1 MRDWEPLAPVTVT
14 RMFDAVANVHDSEA
28 VPEPVTLVGVTL
40 HAVLSAV
47 RFTTLV
53 NPFTAVTVMVEVPA
67 VPVLVVRLVGLAA
80 MVKS

>member
-1 MRDWEPLAPVTVT
+1 MRDCEPLAPVTVT
-14 RMFDAVANVHDSEA
+14 RMFDAVANVHDSVA

-47 RFTTLV
+47 RLTRLV

-67 VPVLVVRLVGLAA
+67 VPVLVVRLVGLEAK
-80 MVKS
+80 VKS